1 MTEAVLKPSFWQ
13 RAGTSAWLS
22 FWFVFVY
29 NGCNYLTSLR
39 DDVGTC
45 AFDWE
50 LTLFP
55 FLPSF
60 IIPYWSIDLLFVVA
74 PFFVPN
80 RYLLGQHL
88 KRVSFGI
95 AVAGV
100 FFLLFPLKLAF
111 TRPEVTGWQAPFFAS
126 LENFNNFYN
135 CAPSLH
141 IVLRTCLWSIYVTPA
156 RGLPRGLLAVW
167 FACIGASTLLCWQHH
182 IIDVLTGQL
191 LGLFCLWLF
200 PSVPIPSVRTEVN
213 QRSNASFR
221 IARLYAMVCVL
232 FTALAVA
239 GWPETVPLLWPGVS
253 FLLLTLA
260 YLGGGP
266 SLFRK
271 VEGRQLPNSRWLL
284 APYRWI
290 ARLTAR
296 YFNAG
301 HPAYAELRPGLFV
314 GRALTQQEALELS
327 CPAVLDLTAEYDE
340 VPAFLCKEY
349 KNIAILDLTL
359 PSLEQLR
366 EGADF
371 LRAHPQCYLH
381 CSLGL
386 GRTCLM
392 AAAYLI
398 AQEGLTV
405 AQALEE
411 VRKVRPRLRL
421 AQGAEALLTRF
432 AGGQE

>member
-1 MTEAVLKPSFWQ
+1 MTSTPLKPSFWQ
-13 RAGTSAWLS
+13 RVAVSAWLC
-22 FWFVFVY
+22 FCFVFVY

-45 AFDWE
+45 AFSWE

-55 FLPSF
+55 FLPIL
-60 IIPYWSIDLLFVVA
+60 IIPYWSIDLFFVVA
-74 PFFVPN
+74 PFVIPTRF
-80 RYLLGQHL
+80 LLGQHL

-111 TRPEVTGWQAPFFAS
+111 TRPEVTGWLAPYFSS

-156 RGLPRGLLAVW
+156 RGPRRFILAVW
-167 FACIGASTLLCWQHH
+167 FALIGASTLFCWQHH
-182 IIDVLTGQL
+182 IIDVVTGQL

-200 PSVPIPSVRTEVN
+200 PSVPIERAGTVPSERVN
-213 QRSNASFR
+213 SSPK
-221 IARLYAMVCVL
+221 IARVYGALTLTLVGLSVL
-232 FTALAVA
+232 
-239 GWPETVPLLWPGVS
+239 GWPGTVLLLWPAVS
-253 FLLLTLA
+253 FFILTLA
-260 YLGGGP
+260 YSGGGP

-271 VEGRQLPNSRWLL
+271 VHGRQLPNTRWLL
-284 APYRWI
+284 SPYRWL
-290 ARLTAR
+290 AMLTAK

-301 HPAYAELRPGLFV
+301 HPAYGELRPGLFL
-314 GRALTQQEALELS
+314 GRKLHQEEASRLS

-340 VPAFLCKEY
+340 VPALLEREY
-349 KNIAILDLTL
+349 KNVAILDLTL
-359 PSLEQLR
+359 PSVEQLR
-366 EGADF
+366 EGVEF
-371 LRAHPQCYLH
+371 LRAHPHCYVH

-392 AAAYLI
+392 GAAYLI
-398 AQEGLTV
+398 AVEGRT
-405 AQALEE
+405 AEQALED
-411 VRKVRPRLRL
+411 VKKTRPRLRL
-421 AQGAEALLTRF
+421 AAGGEALLQEF
-432 AGGQE
+432 ASAR